1 VRSPLWA
8 SAGKLGTAVEHR
20 GEASSARDLGTTCR
34 GGSAGCTAGELTGG
48 AADGAVVQGG
58 ERVSSAR
65 GGRKGPRP
73 GGDVGD
79 NPPRAGVGEWKRPRR
94 TRWNAGV
101 LARMRQAV
109 CGGVGRQLLSAP
121 VVMRGGEV
129 VRPLVAGGRWTQG
142 VRVGR
147 AQSLRRVAG
156 QPRMLA
162 EEDEARG
169 RARGAIATAQLL
181 APRSHPCAA
190 VFAGSRPSLSLADC
204 VERVHGQAG
213 ARVAHA
219 CCPRRDTAAPLA
231 TAPFCLSRSDTMVKT
246 LATLRKLDAVRARL
260 RLSPPTAFSSW
271 PSSRSGL
278 LPLRP
283 GAPLPTFA
291 TLSNGERASRS
302 RGSSGNVTKSGAQ

>member
-1 VRSPLWA
+1 M
-8 SAGKLGTAVEHR
+8 EHR

-219 CCPRRDTAAPLA
+219 CCPRRDTAALA
-231 TAPFCLSRSDTMVKT
+231 QRLLLARRAQTPWSRRWQHCASLMQCGRGSDSRRRRPSQVG
-246 LATLRKLDAVRARL
+246 LPRGPAFFLFGQVRLFR
-260 RLSPPTAFSSW
+260 
-271 PSSRSGL
+271 L
-278 LPLRP
+278 LP
-283 GAPLPTFA
+283 
-291 TLSNGERASRS
+291 RS
-302 RGSSGNVTKSGAQ
+302 RTESAQADREARAET